1 MADHGSRQIGHEL
14 RETASRNT
22 HLREYL
28 QRFKQFTGEFPEFI
42 DEPEDEWEADKPNVL
57 YPVGGPI
64 YCHVYGDLGK
74 DTKYYTIEPEL
85 SGPEAAVFDQ
95 VRERILEKS
104 VNKPAPEQEAEY
116 DDRIEELL
124 EETVRI
130 NDDDEGGVFQRMRT
144 LPQNLGTLV
153 RNFDASSV
161 ADRMVSDER
170 GQMSMDTGDLSG
182 KQVRAGARRVAT
194 APKQAA
200 RQFRAAAPLVRDALE
215 EAFGFGRIPVTQS
228 TYENIR
234 YQLNRDIVGFGPLEP
249 VMRDPYNEDIHV
261 IGPSHCYVDHGTFGM
276 LETTVDFGTPDEFDG
291 WLRNMGERIGDPVS
305 DSDPIVD
312 STLPDGSRVNIIYS
326 DDVSLKGPSLTIR
339 QGDEVPLSVGQITNW
354 GTLSPELAAYL
365 WLCLENEQTVFV
377 VGETASGKTTTLN
390 AIMSFIPRDSKIY
403 TAEDTAEVLPPHD
416 TWQQLLTREGQ
427 GENSADVDMFDL
439 VAAALRSRPDYIIVG
454 EVRGEEGRMAFQA
467 AQTGHPVMLT
477 FHASDIVS
485 MIQRFTGEPINVPE
499 TFMDNADVALFQNR
513 VKQGD
518 DVLRR
523 VTSVQE
529 IEGYSK
535 EMGGV
540 VTRQAFYWDPVEDE
554 IVFQGRNNSY
564 VLEEQIATLL
574 GYADTREIY
583 DELDFRAD
591 IIERIIQEDLTGYHE
606 FNETIESFQR
616 DGIEGLPFTITRGF

>member
-1 MADHGSRQIGHEL
+1 MTEHGTAQIQDDL
-14 RETASRNT
+14 REVAMRRP
-22 HLREYL
+22 HLRDYL
-28 QRFKQFTGEFPEFI
+28 KRFKQFTGEFPRLI
-42 DEPEDEWEADKPNVL
+42 DEPGDEWEAEKPNVI

-64 YCHVYGDLGK
+64 YCHIYGDVGQ
-74 DTKYYTIEPEL
+74 DTEYYAVEPEL
-85 SGPEAAVFDQ
+85 SGTEQELFGK
-95 VRERILEKS
+95 VRSQILERS
-104 VNKPAPEQEAEY
+104 VNKPAPEDESEY

-124 EETVRI
+124 DETVNIDDGGSANGRNLARLSPQQVLQWVKDVSY
-130 NDDDEGGVFQRMRT
+130 NDFKQGVRRYSTEDVVRT
-144 LPQNLGTLV
+144 VKDFTNIGTYE
-153 RNFDASSV
+153 
-161 ADRMVSDER
+161 VSE
-170 GQMSMDTGDLSG
+170 Q
-182 KQVRAGARRVAT
+182 
-194 APKQAA
+194 
-200 RQFRAAAPLVRDALE
+200 
-215 EAFGFGRIPVTQS
+215 

-234 YQLNRDIVGFGPLEP
+234 YRLNRDIVGFGPLEP
-249 VMRDPYNEDIHV
+249 IMRDPANEDIHV
-261 IGPSHCYVDHGTFGM
+261 IGPHETYVDHGTFGM
-276 LETTVDFGTPDEFDG
+276 LGTSVDFGSPDQFDN

-312 STLPDGSRVNIIYS
+312 STLPDGSRINIIYS

-339 QGDEVPLSVGQITNW
+339 QGEGTPLSVAQITKW
-354 GTLSPELAAYL
+354 GTLSPKLAAYL

-390 AIMSFIPRDSKIY
+390 CIMSFIPRDSKIY

-416 TWQQLLTREGQ
+416 TWQQLLTREGG
-427 GENSADVDMFDL
+427 GEDSSDVDMFDL

-485 MIQRFTGEPINVPE
+485 MIQRFTGDPINIPE

-540 VTRQAFYWDPVEDE
+540 VTRQSFYWDPVEDE
-554 IVFQGRNNSY
+554 IVFQGMNNSY

-574 GYADTREIY
+574 GYENTRDIY
-583 DELDFRAD
+583 DELDFRAEVFERM
-591 IIERIIQEDLTGYHE
+591 IEENILGYHE
-606 FNETIESFQR
+606 VNETIEAFQR
-616 DGIEGLPFTITRGF
+616 DGIDGLPFDIHRSID